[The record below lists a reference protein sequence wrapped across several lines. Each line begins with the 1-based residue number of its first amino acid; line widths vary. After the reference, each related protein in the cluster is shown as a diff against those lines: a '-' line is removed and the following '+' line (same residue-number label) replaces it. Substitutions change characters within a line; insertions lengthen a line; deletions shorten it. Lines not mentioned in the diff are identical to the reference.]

1 MGVSD
6 SLLGFVVFLVF
17 MVVSALVA
25 LMREIIHGKKHL
37 KGDRGAMPVQFS
49 ESPSYIGDDQL
60 NNVIDRET
68 ILGVDFTDNSSD
80 Y

>member
-6 SLLGFVVFLVF
+6 SLLGFVVFLVC
-17 MVVSALVA
+17 MVVSVLVV

-37 KGDRGAMPVQFS
+37 KDDKVMPVEFS
-49 ESPSYIGDDQL
+49 ESTSYGGDDQL
-60 NNVIDRET
+60 NSVIDRET
-68 ILGVDFTDNSSD
+68 ILGVDFTDNIND